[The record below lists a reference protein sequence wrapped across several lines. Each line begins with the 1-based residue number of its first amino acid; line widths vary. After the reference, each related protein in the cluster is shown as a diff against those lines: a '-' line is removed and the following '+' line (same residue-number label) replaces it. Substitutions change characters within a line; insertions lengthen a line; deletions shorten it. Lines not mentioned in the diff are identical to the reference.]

1 MILDVQLIK
10 NESIYCK
17 ESALATV
24 ANWLNRDYRMMF
36 IAMLGFDYTEE
47 GNMTNRKL
55 GERIVSGVSMLDIE
69 STLQYYH
76 GIAVENKMVSNIDEI
91 IVEQIDQKMPVLTYI
106 QPALCEWTR
115 EVEGIVFFLVIGYDD
130 SFVYGFD
137 LHSDSSSV
145 EKLLIRDLVKCYTS
159 LNEVQ
164 LYKVVSDERMVTIEE
179 IKEAM
184 RKYYDLENTEK
195 KIIKLA
201 EDLSKGYVE
210 EFKSEDGEEFIDLP
224 FFSELIDIVRGKK
237 LFVETC
243 YYIFE
248 KTGDEFAKYIG
259 AKYIDI
265 GEQWN
270 NVWKILVKFYIL
282 NSDETDGDNIE
293 EIISEIVEC
302 LKNVAK
308 EEMRSVPNGGIGYG
322 CLAYLTNEEIK
333 LDADITFN
341 YLGDMDE
348 VGSELKYSTG
358 LDVSKKNKTDD
369 KIAINGM
376 VANRKLHFVVESKDE
391 RFGQDFTIK
400 FSGKLKKAVEE
411 ALEYCLKGEKERTA
425 SDYQLQNI
433 KPDDFEKV
441 KVKLKGE
448 ADAIYELSPLQE
460 GMLFYNL
467 KDQNSTRYVIQ
478 NSYRIEMDFEEKV
491 IKEAL
496 NLLCERYYVLKT
508 GIISSGVIEPLQVLY
523 KERKPQYIEVDLR
536 NESNENKRRKFEE
549 IIKKDVEIGFD
560 LENDA
565 LLRVT
570 NVKYGENDTR
580 LLWTM
585 HHIIVDGWCMRILF
599 EEFIKYYE
607 KLGQIK
613 FEVLWNEIRDIS
625 KEESGYISYIHW
637 LRKQDKKK
645 ALNYWKELLN
655 GYENVADIPALSE
668 PPVTTEQ
675 MHSMTMAVNID
686 TSNVLRKIAEENKCT
701 ISTVIEV
708 VCGVLL
714 QKWNRTDDVVFGKV
728 VSGRNADIA
737 DIEKM
742 VGLLINTIPV
752 RIQINKKTTVK
763 ELVRKQQE
771 QAIESTEWDYYPLV
785 EIQNATKQK
794 DELVKVLY
802 VFENYTS
809 GLNSKMCI
817 RDRPLSVVL
826 LTNQM
831 LLQILLFPP
840 SHPYQTFPHTQMV

>member
-308 EEMRSVPNGGIGYG
+308 EE
-322 CLAYLTNEEIK
+322 
-333 LDADITFN
+333 
-341 YLGDMDE
+341 
-348 VGSELKYSTG
+348 
-358 LDVSKKNKTDD
+358 
-369 KIAINGM
+369 
-376 VANRKLHFVVESKDE
+376 RKL
-391 RFGQDFTIK
+391 IK
-400 FSGKLKKAVEE
+400 NVL
-411 ALEYCLKGEKERTA
+411 
-425 SDYQLQNI
+425 
-433 KPDDFEKV
+433 
-441 KVKLKGE
+441 GE
-448 ADAIYELSPLQE
+448 A
-460 GMLFYNL
+460 
-467 KDQNSTRYVIQ
+467 
-478 NSYRIEMDFEEKV
+478 
-491 IKEAL
+491 
-496 NLLCERYYVLKT
+496 
-508 GIISSGVIEPLQVLY
+508 
-523 KERKPQYIEVDLR
+523 
-536 NESNENKRRKFEE
+536 
-549 IIKKDVEIGFD
+549 IIKDRII
-560 LENDA
+560 
-565 LLRVT
+565 RV
-570 NVKYGENDTR
+570 
-580 LLWTM
+580 
-585 HHIIVDGWCMRILF
+585 
-599 EEFIKYYE
+599 
-607 KLGQIK
+607 
-613 FEVLWNEIRDIS
+613 
-625 KEESGYISYIHW
+625 
-637 LRKQDKKK
+637 
-645 ALNYWKELLN
+645 
-655 GYENVADIPALSE
+655 
-668 PPVTTEQ
+668 
-675 MHSMTMAVNID
+675 
-686 TSNVLRKIAEENKCT
+686 SNKIAEDIGFKYLDVDISGLFDNKAFYDMDSDICADMT
-701 ISTVIEV
+701 GNGEYFQD
-708 VCGVLL
+708 GVLPDGRAIPIGRTEFCNNVGYDNFACNNQFINVKPGIYKKIYIFGCAEWGSGCGKL
-714 QKWNRTDDVVFGKV
+714 QVGNDHYVNTLWLELPDWFFCKMNRINEWSGKSIDYEKNEGERGLFCIDYELNEKEIISWIKFPSVSNMHIFGIK
-728 VSGRNADIA
+728 
-737 DIEKM
+737 
-742 VGLLINTIPV
+742 LLY
-752 RIQINKKTTVK
+752 K
-763 ELVRKQQE
+763 
-771 QAIESTEWDYYPLV
+771 
-785 EIQNATKQK
+785 
-794 DELVKVLY
+794 
-802 VFENYTS
+802 
-809 GLNSKMCI
+809 
-817 RDRPLSVVL
+817 
-826 LTNQM
+826 
-831 LLQILLFPP
+831 
-840 SHPYQTFPHTQMV
+840 